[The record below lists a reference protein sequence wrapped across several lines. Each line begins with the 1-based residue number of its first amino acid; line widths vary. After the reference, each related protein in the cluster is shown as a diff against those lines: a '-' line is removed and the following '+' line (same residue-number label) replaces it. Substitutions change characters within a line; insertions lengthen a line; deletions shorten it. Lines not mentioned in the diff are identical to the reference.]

1 MVQGELDQEL
11 LQVRECGVKQEAA
24 EVWELRGQC
33 GAKAGGHSAV
43 SGGEDW
49 VARGEVCVCSVTQCG
64 DRQGAEGVMPRNG
77 RPMKPSAHTSMLHP
91 TSNAKKGQGLTQ
103 LTWPPTS
110 FRGASQPESL
120 PGHLQVPPRVPC
132 LGS

>member
-64 DRQGAEGVMPRNG
+64 DRQGAGLGTCLLKDALTEGRDYKQM
-77 RPMKPSAHTSMLHP
+77 SIDIYY
-91 TSNAKKGQGLTQ
+91 
-103 LTWPPTS
+103 
-110 FRGASQPESL
+110 
-120 PGHLQVPPRVPC
+120 
-132 LGS
+132 